1 MLEPSEAGVWNR
13 GQETSMLEIELGR
26 PDASEHIPYF
36 GQYIALVP
44 NGNIIG
50 ILTKQVSGT
59 AGFFG
64 SFTAG
69 EARQRPA
76 PGEWNPIEIA
86 GHLVDT
92 ERVLA
97 YRLLRIARA
106 DPVLWESIEFE
117 SYVEHGGFAERDLA
131 EIMDEF
137 VAVRASTV
145 ALLRGLGVA
154 ARERRAPDEWS
165 CRSVRALA
173 YVIAGHEL
181 HHVADL
187 EG

>member
-1 MLEPSEAGVWNR
+1 
-13 GQETSMLEIELGR
+13 MLEIDLGR
-26 PDASEHIPYF
+26 PEASEHIPYF
-36 GQYIALVP
+36 GQYIELVP
-44 NGNIIG
+44 NGDITE
-50 ILTKQVSGT
+50 ILTRQVSET

-64 SFTAG
+64 RFTAE

-117 SYVEHGGFAERDLA
+117 DYVEHGGFTERDLA
-131 EIMDEF
+131 DIVIEF

-145 ALLRGLGVA
+145 VLLRGLGA
-154 ARERRAPDEWS
+154 AAWERRMPGEWS
-165 CRSVRALA
+165 CRSIRSLA

-187 EG
+187 EGKP

>member
-1 MLEPSEAGVWNR
+1 
-13 GQETSMLEIELGR
+13 MLEIELGR
-26 PDASEHIPYF
+26 PEAGEHIPYF
-36 GQYIALVP
+36 GQYIELVP
-44 NGNIIG
+44 NGDIIE
-50 ILTKQVSGT
+50 ILATQISET
-59 AGFFG
+59 ARFFG
-64 SFTAG
+64 RFTAD

-106 DPVLWESIEFE
+106 DSVLWESIEFE
-117 SYVEHGGFAERDLA
+117 DYVEHGGFNERDLA
-131 EIMDEF
+131 EIVDEF

-145 ALLRGLGVA
+145 ALLRGLRVA
-154 ARERRAPDEWS
+154 AWERRMADEWS
-165 CRSVRALA
+165 LRSVRSLA

-187 EG
+187 NTER